1 MTMTAKH
8 VLYSGRVQGVG
19 FRQTTLDLS
28 EGFAVAG
35 YVRNLPNGEV
45 ELFVQGEPA
54 EVELFLTAIDRRMAG
69 CIRSRTV
76 SDAAAGDYDGFEIRH
91 G

>member
-1 MTMTAKH
+1 MTAKH

-28 EGFAVAG
+28 EGFTVAG
-35 YVRNLPNGEV
+35 HVRNLPDGDV

-54 EVELFLTAIDRRMAG
+54 EIELFLAMIDRRMAG
-69 CIRSRTV
+69 HIRSRTV
-76 SDAAAGDYDGFEIRH
+76 TDAAVGDYDDFEIA
-91 G
+91 